1 MQQKE
6 PPTFCKW
13 SGIEISDRFPY
24 VTYKEFMLIPV
35 PCALSSPGKK
45 VGRHVLSG
53 VISLI

>member
-1 MQQKE
+1 MRQKE

-13 SGIEISDRFPY
+13 SGIEISDHYPY
-24 VTYKEFMLIPV
+24 ITYKEFMFIPI

-45 VGRHVLSG
+45 VGLRMLSG